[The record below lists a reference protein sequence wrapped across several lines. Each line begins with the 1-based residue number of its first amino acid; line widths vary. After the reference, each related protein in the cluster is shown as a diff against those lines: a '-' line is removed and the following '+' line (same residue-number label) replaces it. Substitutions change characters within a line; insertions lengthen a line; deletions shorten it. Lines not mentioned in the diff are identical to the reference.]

1 MNNSSISRAELE
13 EKDIPALL
21 DLVTDAKRIKNAK
34 SIKDLDIRII
44 YQSNE
49 GYMYEIKGRKS
60 NYFLKIDCKNK
71 VLVHNCEDWLHR
83 GMRDYQLCKHFVR
96 IFQILY
102 EKEAKTILIDLILS
116 PWSFLDTENYLKN
129 R

>member
-1 MNNSSISRAELE
+1 MNNSSITKAELE

-21 DLVTDAKRIKNAK
+21 NLITDPKRIKNAK
-34 SIKDLDIRII
+34 TIKDLDVRII

-60 NYFLKIDCKNK
+60 NYFLKIDCRNK

-102 EKEAKTILIDLILS
+102 EKEAKTILIDLILN
-116 PWSFLDTENYLKN
+116 PWSFLDSENYLKN